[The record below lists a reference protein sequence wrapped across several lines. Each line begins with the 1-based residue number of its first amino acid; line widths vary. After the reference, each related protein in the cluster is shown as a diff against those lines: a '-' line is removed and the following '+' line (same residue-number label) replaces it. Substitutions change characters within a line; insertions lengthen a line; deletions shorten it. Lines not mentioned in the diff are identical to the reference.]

1 MLEFKKLNFKLSI
14 GALRGGRLVYNQI
27 LVQNLQIV
35 MRQIARVQ
43 VEETRVSHF
52 AVDLHEC
59 DRLAEIAFVG
69 HINRLIGQ

>member
-14 GALRGGRLVYNQI
+14 GALRGGR